1 MLKTKTNNLKQ
12 DSSKIS
18 YSYDIIIEITVWQAV
33 WFFMRQVDFYMAVIG
48 GFKNRGVV
56 PDNLGFLD
64 RGAPDIDRGILYRND

>member
-1 MLKTKTNNLKQ
+1 
-12 DSSKIS
+12 
-18 YSYDIIIEITVWQAV
+18 
-33 WFFMRQVDFYMAVIG
+33 MRQVDFYMAVIG